1 MLRVEDLKAMSSF
14 KISEENSRKMKMNIE
29 NDGDEEEI
37 LQQTENQGLFNTHR
51 RTMNSLPQEKIMLD
65 KETQT
70 N

>member
-37 LQQTENQGLFNTHR
+37 LQQTENQGLFNPQR